1 MKKQRMCVRHF
12 VQTSTFLC
20 TLFAVIVCAACGT
33 VPQSSAL
40 ADTPTTTSGASPSV
54 TISAT
59 ATLSVTPSATATP
72 PVITPTN
79 TPMPTATSPASSAAA
94 MATNYYQALEQQNYT
109 LAYSFLDPNA
119 TDTTTNQKLTPE
131 VFTALAQSTD
141 TSEGSITTFSVGA
154 FPPLVVMTVTRKYGP
169 YHTHLQVKLEGSTW
183 KITSLDRI

>member
-1 MKKQRMCVRHF
+1 MKKQRMCVRQF

-20 TLFAVIVCAACGT
+20 ALFANIVCAACGT
-33 VPQSSAL
+33 VPQSSSPTH
-40 ADTPTTTSGASPSV
+40 TPTSTFKASHSV

-59 ATLSVTPSATATP
+59 ASPSVTPSATATP
-72 PVITPTN
+72 PVTTPTN
-79 TPMPTATSPASSAAA
+79 TPMPTATSSASSAAS

-119 TDTTTNQKLTPE
+119 IDITTNQKLTLD

-141 TSEGSITTFSVGA
+141 TNKGVITTFSVGA

-169 YHTHLQVKLEGSTW
+169 YHAHLQVKLEGGTW